1 VTTRTMTALRVWVA
15 AMVFLLAP
23 AAALVGCGAT
33 TPPEKQEKRAWPN
46 APEHPIIRKP
56 GVVVKCS
63 DFTSRQEV
71 FAAEQQGE
79 LTTADMA
86 NMDTDGDGIACN
98 EPGTKFADKL
108 RGGES

>member
-1 VTTRTMTALRVWVA
+1 MTTRTMTALRVWVA

-23 AAALVGCGAT
+23 AAALVGCGA
-33 TPPEKQEKRAWPN
+33 
-46 APEHPIIRKP
+46 PEHPIIRTP
-56 GVVVKCS
+56 GVVAKCS

>member
-1 VTTRTMTALRVWVA
+1 MEIRTGAYLAVIAAVVLASCGVPRV
-15 AMVFLLAP
+15 
-23 AAALVGCGAT
+23 
-33 TPPEKQEKRAWPN
+33 
-46 APEHPIIRKP
+46 EHPIIRKP

-63 DFTSRQEV
+63 DFTSQQEV
-71 FAAEQQGE
+71 FAAKQQGE

-108 RGGES
+108 RGGE

>member
-1 VTTRTMTALRVWVA
+1 
-15 AMVFLLAP
+15 
-23 AAALVGCGAT
+23 LVGCGAT
-33 TPPEKQEKRAWPN
+33 TPPEKRKKRAWPN

-71 FAAEQQGE
+71 FAAEQQDE
-79 LTTADMA
+79 LTTAD
-86 NMDTDGDGIACN
+86 MDTDGDGIACN